1 MAPSPLQL
9 LRNISRGKHEVTAS
23 MNGESNSLGT
33 ILDSI
38 ADGVFTVDVEWRIT
52 SFNKSAERITG
63 FSKEEAIGQYCYEIF
78 RTNVC
83 LEQCAL
89 RETMETGHNIINKE
103 LNILDKAN
111 QEVPVSISTAV
122 LKDNKEK
129 IIGGVET
136 FRDLSLIKELDK
148 EIHEKYSFQDIISKH
163 PAMLNIFRILP
174 DIARSEATVLIQGES
189 GTGKELFAQAIHNLS
204 PRGEGPLV
212 KVNCGALPESLLE
225 SELFGYCKGAFTDAT
240 RDKPGRFQLAERGT
254 IFLDEIGDITPGIQA
269 KLLRVLE
276 GKEFEPLGGTAT
288 LKADVRVL
296 AATNKDLQKLVQL
309 NQFRNDLYYR
319 LNVVKI
325 DLPTLKERSMD
336 IPLLIEHFIA
346 TFNKKT
352 GKEIHG
358 VSEEVLTIL
367 MHYPYPGN
375 IRELENIIEHTF
387 ILCKGAHIQQEHLPR
402 YLYDQKPPAEEKKSI
417 RKMEEEHI
425 IHTFQKCG
433 TNLTRAAKEL
443 GIHRTTLWRK
453 LRKMGT
459 L

>member
-1 MAPSPLQL
+1 M
-9 LRNISRGKHEVTAS
+9 K
-23 MNGESNSLGT
+23 GEDNALST
-33 ILDSI
+33 ILNSI
-38 ADGVFTVDVEWRIT
+38 ADGVFTVDNEWHIT
-52 SFNKSAERITG
+52 SFNRSAERITG

-89 RETMETGHNIINKE
+89 RETMETGQNIINKE
-103 LNILDKAN
+103 LNILDKGN
-111 QEVPVSISTAV
+111 HEVPVSISTAV
-122 LKDNKEK
+122 LQDEKGK

-189 GTGKELFAQAIHNLS
+189 GTGKELFAQAIHKLS
-204 PRGEGPLV
+204 PRSDGPLV
-212 KVNCGALPESLLE
+212 KVNCSALPESLLE
-225 SELFGYCKGAFTDAT
+225 SELFGYRKGAFTDAT
-240 RDKPGRFQLAERGT
+240 RDKPGRFQLAENGT
-254 IFLDEIGDITPGIQA
+254 IFLDEIGDISLGIQA

-288 LKADVRVL
+288 LKADVRVV

-309 NQFRNDLYYR
+309 KQFRNDLYYR

-325 DLPTLKERSMD
+325 DLPSLQERRID
-336 IPLLIEHFIA
+336 IPLLIKHFISM
-346 TFNKKT
+346 FNKKT

-358 VSEEVLTIL
+358 VSEEVMGLLIN
-367 MHYPYPGN
+367 YSYPGN
-375 IRELENIIEHTF
+375 VRELENIIEHAF
-387 ILCKGAHIQQEHLPR
+387 ILCKGTHIQKEHLPSN
-402 YLYDQKPPAEEKKSI
+402 LSDQKATPDEKKSI
-417 RKMEEEHI
+417 RKLEEEHI
-425 IHTFQKCG
+425 IHTLQTCD
-433 TNLTRAAKEL
+433 TNLTKAAKEL

-453 LRKMGT
+453 LKKIGV

>member
-1 MAPSPLQL
+1 M
-9 LRNISRGKHEVTAS
+9 K
-23 MNGESNSLGT
+23 GEGDSFST

-38 ADGVFTVDVEWRIT
+38 ADGVFTVDDEWRIT

-63 FSKEEAIGQYCYEIF
+63 FSKEEAIGQYCHEIF

-89 RETMETGHNIINKE
+89 RETMETGQNIINKE
-103 LNILDKAN
+103 LNILDKGN

-122 LKDNKEK
+122 LRDEK
-129 IIGGVET
+129 GTIIGGVET
-136 FRDLSLIKELDK
+136 FRDLSLIKEMDK

-174 DIARSEATVLIQGES
+174 DIARSDATVLIQGES

-204 PRGEGPLV
+204 PRSAGPLV
-212 KVNCGALPESLLE
+212 KVNCSALPETLLE
-225 SELFGYCKGAFTDAT
+225 SELFGYRKGAFTDAR

-254 IFLDEIGDITPGIQA
+254 IFLDEIGDVSLGIQA

-276 GKEFEPLGGTAT
+276 AKEFEPLGGTTT
-288 LKADVRVL
+288 LKADVRVV

-309 NQFRNDLYYR
+309 KQFRNDLYYR

-325 DLPTLKERSMD
+325 DIPSLKERRMD
-336 IPLLIEHFIA
+336 IPLLIEHFISM
-346 TFNKKT
+346 FNKKT
-352 GKEIHG
+352 DKEIHG
-358 VSEEVLTIL
+358 VSEEVMGIL
-367 MHYPYPGN
+367 INYAYPGN
-375 IRELENIIEHTF
+375 VRELENIIEHAF
-387 ILCKGAHIQQEHLPR
+387 ILCKGTHIQKEHLPSN
-402 YLYDQKPPAEEKKSI
+402 LSDQKTPPDEKKSI
-417 RKMEEEHI
+417 RKLEEEHI
-425 IHTFQKCG
+425 IHTLQKCG
-433 TNLTRAAKEL
+433 TNLTKAAKEL

-453 LRKMGT
+453 LKKIGA